1 VIRILFRNR
10 RYYLEWFGQKQS
22 GTRFINKDMRI
33 LISNDDGIYSPG
45 IIALAKVASR
55 FGEVRI
61 VAPDVEQSSMGHA
74 ITSSRP
80 LRYKRI
86 RLGDF
91 EAYRVNG
98 TPADCV
104 ALGTHHWQHVDLV
117 LSGINLGL
125 NLGNSCWHSGTLA
138 AAKQAALLGV
148 RGIAFSTSVSEN
160 KEPDF
165 ATLDPYVA
173 KVIDMLLEEKTM
185 SLVNVNLPEKPKGIR
200 WTRQSVRHY
209 DGKVAPSKD
218 PVGRPIFW
226 FTIIPLQGAEEGT
239 DRWAVEHNWVS
250 VTPLRLDLT
259 DEKELGRA
267 LALHHTPAIGA
278 KSSAD
283 GQRKSGASASRTKEH
298 KRIVRTNKKRRRE
311 KS

>member
-1 VIRILFRNR
+1 VKI
-10 RYYLEWFGQKQS
+10 
-22 GTRFINKDMRI
+22 RI

-45 IIALAKVASR
+45 ITALAKVASR

-74 ITSSRP
+74 ITASRP

-86 RLGDF
+86 RLDDF

-104 ALGTHHWQHVDLV
+104 ALGTHHWQRIDLV

-138 AAKQAALLGV
+138 AAKQAALLGL
-148 RGIAFSTSVSEN
+148 RGIAISTAVSDKEEPNFSALE
-160 KEPDF
+160 
-165 ATLDPYVA
+165 PYVA
-173 KVIDMLLEEKTM
+173 KVIDLLLEEKTM
-185 SLVNVNLPEKPKGIR
+185 PLVNVNLPQKPRGIR

-209 DGKVAPSKD
+209 DGKVVPSKD
-218 PVGRPIFW
+218 PMGRPIYW
-226 FTIIPLQGAEEGT
+226 FTITPLQGAEEGT

-250 VTPLRLDLT
+250 ITPLRLDLT
-259 DEKELGRA
+259 DEKDLARA
-267 LALHHTPAIGA
+267 LALHHTPPIATGTSGNSQRNKTSLSVA
-278 KSSAD
+278 KE
-283 GQRKSGASASRTKEH
+283 RKATRRS
-298 KRIVRTNKKRRRE
+298 NKKTRNR
-311 KS
+311 S

>member
-22 GTRFINKDMRI
+22 GTRFMYKDMRI

-61 VAPDVEQSSMGHA
+61 VAPDVEQSSMSHA
-74 ITSSRP
+74 ITASRP
-80 LRYKRI
+80 LRYRRI

-91 EAYRVNG
+91 EAYRVDG

-104 ALGTHHWQHVDLV
+104 ALGTHHWQHIDLV

-165 ATLDPYVA
+165 GKLDPYVA
-173 KVIDMLLEEKTM
+173 KVIDMLLKEDTM
-185 SLVNVNLPEKPKGIR
+185 SLVNVNLPEKPRGIR
-200 WTRQSVRHY
+200 WTRQSVRQY

-218 PVGRPIFW
+218 PMGRPIFW
-226 FTIIPLQGAEEGT
+226 FTVIPLKGAEEGT

-278 KSSAD
+278 KSSGD
-283 GQRKSGASASRTKEH
+283 GQRTSKAAASPMKEP
-298 KRIVRTNKKRRRE
+298 KRSVKTNTKRRRE
-311 KS
+311 RS